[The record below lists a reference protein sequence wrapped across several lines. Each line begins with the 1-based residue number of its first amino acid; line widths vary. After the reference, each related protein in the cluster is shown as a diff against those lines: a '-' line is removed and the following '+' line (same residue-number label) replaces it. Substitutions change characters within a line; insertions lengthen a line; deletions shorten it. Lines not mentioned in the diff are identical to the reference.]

1 MKQYTHKTA
10 EMDKIQSEP
19 KFIVVVGASAGGL
32 NSVIEL
38 TAQLKEEM
46 NIAVFVVLHITKMSL
61 SEVLVSRLQNLTSY
75 TCKLA
80 EDGEPIKSNH
90 VYLSPPEVHLLVTK
104 GKVILGNGPSE
115 NRWRPSID
123 MLFRSAAAAYDSRVI
138 GIILTGLMQDGT
150 AGMDAIR
157 RSGGTLIV
165 QDPKEA
171 DYPDMPLSVLQNMDV
186 DYTVSVTKIGAIL
199 SEKTGDEL
207 PPKKEVPHDIAVE
220 AELSQKIA
228 ISIDALAEVGKHS
241 PFSCPDCGGHL
252 YFLNSE
258 NIEHYKCHVGHSYTE
273 GELLFQMTNS
283 LEATLW
289 VALRMME
296 ERRLLL
302 DKMSREER
310 GKGWVHSAEQ
320 KQVRSAEMKTHI
332 EQLKELLFA
341 TKAAPATII

>member
-1 MKQYTHKTA
+1 MSNIKT
-10 EMDKIQSEP
+10 EP

-46 NIAVFVVLHITKMSL
+46 NVSVFVVLHIIKMSL
-61 SEVLVSRLQNLTSY
+61 TDVLVNRLQMLTAF
-75 TCKLA
+75 TCKQA
-80 EDGEPIKSNH
+80 EDGERIKTNH
-90 VYLSPPEVHLLVTK
+90 LYLAPPDVHLLIGDGVMT
-104 GKVILGNGPSE
+104 LGRGPQE

-123 MLFRSAAAAYDSRVI
+123 MLFRSAAAAYNSRVI

-150 AGMDAIR
+150 AGMEAIK

-165 QDPKEA
+165 QDPEEA
-171 DYPDMPLSVLQNMDV
+171 EYPDMPQSVLQNMEV
-186 DYTVSVTKIGAIL
+186 DYCVSLSKMGAII
-199 SEKTGDEL
+199 SEKTRNGL
-207 PPKKEVPHDIAVE
+207 PPQKEVPHDIAVE
-220 AELSQKIA
+220 ADLSRKVA
-228 ISIDALAEVGKHS
+228 ISIDTLASVGTHS

-252 YFLNSE
+252 YFVNSE
-258 NIEHYKCHVGHSYTE
+258 NVEHYKCHVGHSYTE
-273 GELLFQMTNS
+273 GDLLFQMTNS

-302 DKMSREER
+302 DKMSKEEQ

-320 KQVRSAEMKTHI
+320 KRTRASEMKTHI
-332 EQLKELLFA
+332 ERLKELLFA
-341 TKAAPATII
+341 TKATV

>member
-1 MKQYTHKTA
+1 M
-10 EMDKIQSEP
+10 ENIQTEP
-19 KFIVVVGASAGGL
+19 KFIVAVGASAGGL
-32 NSVIEL
+32 NAVLEL
-38 TAQLKEEM
+38 TAQLKPEM
-46 NIAVFVVLHITKMSL
+46 NVAVFIVLHITKMSL
-61 SEVLVSRLQNLTSY
+61 TDVLVSRLQSLTSY

-80 EDGEPIKSNH
+80 EDGEPIKSQH
-90 VYLSPPEVHLLVTK
+90 VYLAPPDLHLLLAK
-104 GKVILGNGPSE
+104 GSIILGQGPAE

-123 MLFRSAAAAYDSRVI
+123 MLFRSAAAAYNSRLI

-171 DYPDMPLSVLQNMDV
+171 EYPDMPLSVLQNMDV
-186 DYTVSVTKIGAIL
+186 DYSISVSKMGALL
-199 SEKTGDEL
+199 SEKTRNGL
-207 PPKKEVPHDIAVE
+207 PPQKEVPHDIAVE
-220 AELSQKIA
+220 AELSRKVA

-252 YFLNSE
+252 YFVNSE

-302 DKMSREER
+302 EKMSREER
-310 GKGWVHSAEQ
+310 GKGWMHSAEQ
-320 KQVRSAEMKTHI
+320 KQVRSAEMRTHI
-332 EQLKELLFA
+332 ERLKELLFA
-341 TKAAPATII
+341 TKTPASAPF